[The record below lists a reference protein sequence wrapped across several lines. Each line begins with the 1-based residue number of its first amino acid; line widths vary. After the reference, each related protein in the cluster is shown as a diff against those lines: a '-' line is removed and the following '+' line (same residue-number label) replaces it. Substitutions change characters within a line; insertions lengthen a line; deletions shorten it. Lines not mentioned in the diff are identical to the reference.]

1 VISRRDFV
9 ATLATGLLV
18 APLAAGAQQVRRRVA
33 LVGLLQQGHSSD
45 PMRSRTAEAFRQGLR
60 ENGHYV
66 EGQNIAI
73 EYRYGDVDALR
84 SLANELVGLNVDVI
98 AAGGTPAAIAAKR
111 ATNTIP
117 IVVANMADPVADG
130 LVVSL
135 AQPGG
140 NVTGNTFLGPELGP
154 KRLQLLR
161 EVIPRVSRVAALRH
175 PGVYGERTMRD
186 MLKELEKAA
195 RSIGVELQVV
205 GANSP
210 NDFDNAF
217 AEMGKAHAAALIV
230 LPSPMF
236 YTEHRRLVDLAAKHR
251 LPAIYVFREAVDAG
265 GLMAYGA
272 SIPDLFR
279 RAAAYVDKILKGSK
293 PADLPVE
300 QPTKFELVINLK
312 TAKALGLTIPQ
323 SLLQR
328 ADEVLQ

>member
-1 VISRRDFV
+1 MDRRAFLG
-9 ATLATGLLV
+9 TLTGTLLA
-18 APLAAGAQQVRRRVA
+18 APLAAEAQPARRRVP
-33 LVGLLQQGHSSD
+33 LVGLLQQGHPSD
-45 PMRSRTAEAFRQGLR
+45 PMRLRTADALRQGLR
-60 ENGHYV
+60 EHGHYV

-73 EYRYGDVDALR
+73 EYRYGDADALQ
-84 SLANELVGLNVDVI
+84 SLANDLVRLNVDVI
-98 AAGGTPAAIAAKR
+98 VAGGTPAAIAAKR

-117 IVVANMADPVADG
+117 VVVANMADAVGDR

-135 AQPGG
+135 ARLGG

-161 EVIPRVSRVAALRH
+161 EVIPRVSRVAALQH

-186 MLKELEKAA
+186 MLKELEKTA
-195 RSIGVELQVV
+195 RTIGVELQVV

-210 NDFDNAF
+210 NDFENAF
-217 AEMGKAHAAALIV
+217 AEMGKGHAAALIV
-230 LPSPMF
+230 FPSPMF
-236 YTEHRRLVDLAAKHR
+236 YTEHRLLVDFAAKHR
-251 LPAIYVFREAVDAG
+251 LPAIYVFREAVDVG

-279 RAAAYVDKILKGSK
+279 RAAAYVDRILKGAK

-312 TAKALGLTIPQ
+312 TAKALGLTIPP

-328 ADEVLQ
+328 ADQVIE